1 MKLSDSIARCI
12 RTPVRN
18 AVWRTALARSGI
30 LAALGLTLAQAQ
42 AEVVA
47 PCADACRFEVGVS
60 ESRCRLWEASGGGWI
75 SNLDDGAGQLH
86 NRARH
91 HTAWLNRWMMPA
103 GGVMAAEFTDET
115 LSAIRSYGGR
125 RDSPIWTGSYLAA
138 EALRFMTTGAP
149 DAERA
154 LRETVATLHRWWAI
168 SGDRGYL
175 ARYAAPADS
184 PEPILALLSADDPE
198 VHRDV
203 LYENRLWHWRGN
215 ISRDQYQ
222 GLMLGY
228 SLAYEATR
236 SPALRETIRA
246 DVVRFVE
253 QLMESEN
260 QPVRARVQGTTV
272 SQDIRIPYAVFSRAD
287 APGGIPTLTL
297 RLTPFDA
304 AGEGVL
310 FFSPN
315 TADLIRQLPS
325 FGAFPD
331 QYQPTQAIQLGAIFR
346 VALQVTEGV
355 PEYAE
360 RRRVIAE
367 HYARQADSWLG
378 IAERWRNTNR
388 CDSGYFGLNI
398 GFMPLYTWTRLETDQ
413 ARKERLQ
420 RAVLRDALWAEVADH
435 KNVFFAFI
443 YAALAPTEGE
453 VQPVIDAH
461 AAQLARF
468 SAAPNLSRPIDLRGC
483 YPENPRCPGIS
494 AEAVNVDERP
504 AASFTWERHPWKLQ
518 EAGTPNMTYGGVDYL
533 LAYWMGRHHGFIAD
547 DAPETCLLWKR

>member
-1 MKLSDSIARCI
+1 MNLSDVIAR
-12 RTPVRN
+12 P
-18 AVWRTALARSGI
+18 ARAGV
-30 LAALGLTLAQAQ
+30 LVALGLALSQTQVQ

-47 PCADACRFEVGVS
+47 PCADACRFEVGVP
-60 ESRCRLWEASGGGWI
+60 ESRCQLWATSSDGWI
-75 SNLDDGAGQLH
+75 AGLEDGADQLH

-91 HTAWLNRWMMPA
+91 HTAWLNRWMRPA
-103 GGVMAAEFTDET
+103 GGVMAAEFSDET

-154 LRETVATLHRWWAI
+154 LRETVATLHRWWSI

-184 PEPILALLSADDPE
+184 PEPVLALLSADDPE

-203 LYENRLWHWRGN
+203 NYEQQLWHWRGN

-260 QPVRARVQGTTV
+260 QPVRARIQSTTV
-272 SQDIRIPYAVFSRAD
+272 SQNIRIPYAVFSRAD
-287 APGGIPTLTL
+287 APDGIPTLTL
-297 RLTPFDA
+297 QLTPFEA

-315 TADLIRQLPS
+315 AAELIRQLPS

-346 VALQVTEGV
+346 VALQVTEDV

-367 HYARQADSWLG
+367 HYERQAKTWLD
-378 IAERWRNTNR
+378 IAARWRNTNR

-398 GFMPLYTWTRLETDQ
+398 GFIPLYNWTRLETDP

-420 RAVLRDALWAEVADH
+420 REVLRDALWAEVADH

-443 YAALAPTEGE
+443 YAALAPPEDDTR
-453 VQPVIDAH
+453 PVIDAH
-461 AAQLARF
+461 VAQLTRF
-468 SAAPNLSRPIDLRGC
+468 PMAPNRSHPVDLRGL
-483 YPENPRCPGIS
+483 YPESTRCPGIS

-504 AASFTWERHPWKLQ
+504 PASFTWERHPWKLQ
-518 EAGTPNMTYGGVDYL
+518 DDGTPNMTYGGVDYL
-533 LAYWMGRHHGFIAD
+533 IAYWLGRHHGFIAD

>member
-1 MKLSDSIARCI
+1 
-12 RTPVRN
+12 V
-18 AVWRTALARSGI
+18 
-30 LAALGLTLAQAQ
+30 ALGLALSQTQVQ

-47 PCADACRFEVGVS
+47 PCADACRFEVGVP
-60 ESRCRLWEASGGGWI
+60 ESRCQLWEASSDGWI
-75 SNLDDGAGQLH
+75 AGLEDGTGQLH
-86 NRARH
+86 NRARY
-91 HTAWLNRWMMPA
+91 HTAWLNHWMRPV

-115 LSAIRSYGGR
+115 LSAIRSYSGR

-154 LRETVATLHRWWAI
+154 LSETVATLHRWWNI

-184 PEPILALLSADDPE
+184 PEPVLALLNADEPE

-203 LYENRLWHWRGN
+203 TYENGRWHWRGN

-222 GLMLGY
+222 GAILGY

-236 SPALRETIRA
+236 SSSLRAIIRE
-246 DVVRFVE
+246 DVVRFIE
-253 QLMESEN
+253 QLMDSEN
-260 QPVRARVQGTTV
+260 QQIRIRIQSTTV
-272 SQDIRIPYAVFSRAD
+272 SQNIRVPYAVFSRAD
-287 APGGIPTLTL
+287 APDGIPTLTL
-297 RLTPFDA
+297 QLTPFDA

-315 TADLIRQLPS
+315 AAELVRQLPG
-325 FGAFPD
+325 FGSFPD
-331 QYQPTQAIQLGAIFR
+331 VYQSTEAIQLGAMFN

-360 RRRVIAE
+360 RRRAIAE
-367 HYARQADSWLG
+367 HYARHADTWLD
-378 IAERWRNTNR
+378 IAARWRNTNR

-398 GFMPLYTWTRLETDQ
+398 GFMPLYTWTRLETDP
-413 ARKERLQ
+413 ARRDQLQ
-420 RAVLRDALWAEVADH
+420 RTVLRDALWAEVADH

-443 YAALAPTEGE
+443 YASQAPAEDDTR
-453 VQPVIDAH
+453 PVLDAH
-461 AAQLARF
+461 VAQLARF
-468 SAAPNLSRPIDLRGC
+468 STAPNLSRPIDLRGL
-483 YPENPRCPGIS
+483 YPESASCPGIS

-504 AASFTWERHPWKLQ
+504 ATSFTWERHPWKLQ
-518 EAGTPNMTYGGVDYL
+518 DAGTPNMTYGGVDYL

-547 DAPETCLLWKR
+547 DAPETCLLWKS